1 MVYYTDSPKINRRI
15 VAGYY
20 LFLCLVGF
28 AVLLGPTGAGI
39 PITLIGNDG
48 RDQHDLA
55 EPGWGDYMDPDSCD
69 APACHPN
76 EHGNWSTSDHA
87 THMIY
92 WNETLVGIGTHYNAS
107 MAFFNSTCSE
117 CHTSGWDNS
126 TGTPTYEALGVNC
139 FACHNS
145 TGSIDYNG
153 TSCETCHAPSGTDHP
168 HQAGS
173 YQISAHANS
182 LTDLRTSSY
191 TSSSCMHCM
200 STEGFIHQED
210 DFDSAGDFNSIGC
223 PACHAVHNE
232 WSEDGPSMI
241 RAVNATDLCG
251 ICHVGSH
258 HDTYNIWYG
267 GSHHLAG
274 VLCTDCH
281 GYDLTNKSD
290 TSTDFLNHTFAVN
303 PDIACGQPDNGCHEG
318 MEEWALNQ
326 LEMKQDAFIALAE
339 EITDEAEAFMA
350 IVLAYNATDGA
361 DHELVAEVVEIIE
374 DVEAVVHLQEGDK
387 SDGFHD
393 SAGMMADMNAAYA
406 ELLEA
411 KAYFYENTP
420 PDTITITETETVTVT
435 VTETVTVGGTLFGFD
450 PNLVLMGGAVGG
462 IVIGLILGIL
472 VGRRR

>member
-1 MVYYTDSPKINRRI
+1 M

-39 PITLIGNDG
+39 PIALIGNDG
-48 RDQHDLA
+48 RDQHELA
-55 EPGWGDYMDPDSCD
+55 TPSMGTDPAGC
-69 APACHPN
+69 AVCHDN

-92 WNETLVGIGTHYNAS
+92 WNSTLVGIGTHYNAS

-126 TGTPTYEALGVNC
+126 TGTPTYDALGVNC
-139 FACHNS
+139 FACHDS
-145 TGSIDYNG
+145 GGSIDYNG
-153 TSCETCHAPSGTDHP
+153 TSCETCHRPSGTDHP
-168 HQAGS
+168 HQAGA

-210 DFDSAGDFNSIGC
+210 DFDVAGDFNSIGC

-241 RAVNATDLCG
+241 RAVNSTQLCA

-267 GSHHLAG
+267 GTHHLAG
-274 VLCTDCH
+274 VDCIDCH
-281 GYDLTNKSD
+281 GYDLTNHTD
-290 TSTDFLNHTFAVN
+290 TDTYFLNHTFLLIHLLHV
-303 PDIACGQPDNGCHEG
+303 DNQTMGA
-318 MEEWALNQ
+318 MKEW
-326 LEMKQDAFIALAE
+326 
-339 EITDEAEAFMA
+339 
-350 IVLAYNATDGA
+350 
-361 DHELVAEVVEIIE
+361 
-374 DVEAVVHLQEGDK
+374 K
-387 SDGFHD
+387 SG
-393 SAGMMADMNAAYA
+393 
-406 ELLEA
+406 LL
-411 KAYFYENTP
+411 TS
-420 PDTITITETETVTVT
+420 
-435 VTETVTVGGTLFGFD
+435 
-450 PNLVLMGGAVGG
+450 
-462 IVIGLILGIL
+462 
-472 VGRRR
+472 